1 MTHLLPAHLAR
12 LSRRTIAV
20 GIAALVLMVGA
31 GAGAVALLSDGS
43 TDDAATTEST
53 ADSPAE
59 SGMGAGDDNVA
70 VAKNTRDG
78 GEVYAVR
85 LKIVQTDAD
94 VVDSANAAVAAASC
108 EDCTTVA
115 IAIEGVLVIGTDVD
129 TVTPVNLAIA
139 LNSDCSGCQ
148 TLAAA
153 YQYVTQNDTRVRITG
168 DGRRTVASLRQELNT
183 LRVRDLT
190 LEEVAAEVDRI
201 AGAFYEVLMNEVVPI
216 GQLTG
221 EPPTPK
227 AEPPGSATASGET
240 ASPEDTQTASP
251 TESASNS
258 TTPSETPT
266 KTTEDNP
273 TATPTEPT
281 ATSTPTETSTT
292 QPSP

>member
-1 MTHLLPAHLAR
+1 MTHLRPPHLAR
-12 LSRRTIAV
+12 LSLRTIAV
-20 GIAALVLMVGA
+20 GIAALVLMLGA
-31 GAGAVALLSDGS
+31 GAGARALLSDGS
-43 TDDAATTEST
+43 TDDVATTEST
-53 ADSPAE
+53 ADPTAE

-70 VAKNTRDG
+70 VAKKTRDG

-115 IAIEGVLVIGTDVD
+115 IAIEGVLVVGTDVD

-168 DGRRTVASLRQELNT
+168 EGRRTVASLRQQLNT
-183 LRVRDLT
+183 LRSRDLT
-190 LEEVAAEVDRI
+190 IVEMAAEVDRI
-201 AGAFYEVLMNEVVPI
+201 AGEFYEVLMNEVVPI

-221 EPPTPK
+221 EPPTPA
-227 AEPPGSATASGET
+227 AEPPGTTTASGES
-240 ASPEDTQTASP
+240 ASPADTQTASP
-251 TESASNS
+251 TGDPTDT

-266 KTTEDNP
+266 TTIEDSP
-273 TATPTEPT
+273 TSTPTDPT
-281 ATSTPTETSTT
+281 ATSTPTETPTT